1 MARQTDKVKSWPA
14 ADQILIDIPSFG
26 ICPRLTISECFPVP
40 CAFVLLRMCISLKV
54 ERLIEGRNEGKEHLL
69 VGNSPTPSVTIM
81 TVATVMIISPIT
93 VKTKSFSWELGWYCA
108 RTRQV
113 LYKQN

>member
-40 CAFVLLRMCISLKV
+40 CTFVLLHMCISLKV
-54 ERLIEGRNEGKEHLL
+54 ERLMKGGNEGKEHIL
-69 VGNSPTPSVTIM
+69 VGNSPTPPVTIM
-81 TVATVMIISPIT
+81 TVMIISPIT
-93 VKTKSFSWELGWYCA
+93 VKTKSFSWKFG
-108 RTRQV
+108 
-113 LYKQN
+113 